1 MKYNTAIL
9 DFGVNNLKSL
19 TSFFNI
25 FGKSNLID
33 DLDKLDDNYDLLV
46 IPGNGNFGEGI
57 KVLKK
62 KIIKEKLISFS
73 EKKKVLGICLGMQI
87 FFNSSEEDK
96 TEKGFGFINGRVTK
110 IKSSIYK
117 LPLLGWYDVNLTFEN
132 YTKKKSFF
140 FNNSFAAEPVDKKT
154 IKGYIFNES
163 NKKIVAVTKF
173 HNFYGLQFHPE
184 KSSMN
189 GKNLILKILND
200 EI

>member
-73 EKKKVLGICLGMQI
+73 EKKKSSRHMSRNANI
-87 FFNSSEEDK
+87 F
-96 TEKGFGFINGRVTK
+96 
-110 IKSSIYK
+110 
-117 LPLLGWYDVNLTFEN
+117 
-132 YTKKKSFF
+132 
-140 FNNSFAAEPVDKKT
+140 
-154 IKGYIFNES
+154 
-163 NKKIVAVTKF
+163 
-173 HNFYGLQFHPE
+173 
-184 KSSMN
+184 
-189 GKNLILKILND
+189 
-200 EI
+200 